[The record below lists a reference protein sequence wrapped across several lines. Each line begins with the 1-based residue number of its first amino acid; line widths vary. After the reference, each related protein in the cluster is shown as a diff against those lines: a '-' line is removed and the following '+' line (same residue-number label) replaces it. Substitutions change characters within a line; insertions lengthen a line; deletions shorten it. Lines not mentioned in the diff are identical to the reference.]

1 MREDNLTDYVT
12 TRWYRAPELLLGF
25 TDYTKAV
32 DIWSIGC
39 LIAEMITGKALFPGN
54 SSPKQ
59 WELII

>member
-1 MREDNLTDYVT
+1 MT

-25 TDYTKAV
+25 TDYTEAV

-39 LIAEMITGKALFPGN
+39 LIAEMILKKSIFPGN
-54 SSPKQ
+54 NSTKQ